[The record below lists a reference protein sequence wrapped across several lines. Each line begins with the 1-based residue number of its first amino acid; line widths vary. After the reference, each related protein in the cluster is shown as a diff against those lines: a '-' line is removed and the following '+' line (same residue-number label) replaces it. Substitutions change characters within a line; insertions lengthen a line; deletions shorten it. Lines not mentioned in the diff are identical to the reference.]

1 MSLQFI
7 PIDSMNLSPDQ
18 VATGV
23 SVALGAFVL
32 NRFTQFSGIVG
43 FAINAAALFA
53 GAQAAS
59 YLLAGMSLPFD
70 YLIDRTLLI
79 SFVGMLAASFGM
91 LILFSRPRRG

>member
-18 VATGV
+18 VATWV
-23 SVALGAFVL
+23 SVMLGAFVL

-53 GAQAAS
+53 GAQAAK
-59 YLLAGMSLPFD
+59 YLLANLSLPFD
-70 YLIDRTLLI
+70 YLIDRTLLM
-79 SFVGMLAASFGM
+79 SFAGMLAASFGM
-91 LILFSRPRRG
+91 LILFSRSRRG